1 MTSRSSSYAL
11 ATPPSIALHPL
22 HNNQGSQLTIG
33 NGTEVGE
40 MFSVDGHHQQQQRR
54 KSIQAQHLLGASSDC
69 EESTMRLTPHN
80 SELHLPDD
88 TISTS
93 TVSHQSIVCRLM
105 QRSDVNLNRIL
116 SLYNTGESSVYTLKM
131 KRPSKGTVHFDCED
145 IDVIDQQQQKQQQLK
160 VDNESNNFD
169 SKSID

>member
-1 MTSRSSSYAL
+1 MQAGEKHSNRSHGPASVQVNLSSEIYSNINQNLKKAKQLRLNDFIYICVYARPMTSRSSSYAL

-40 MFSVDGHHQQQQRR
+40 MFSVDGHHHQQQRR

-105 QRSDVNLNRIL
+105 
-116 SLYNTGESSVYTLKM
+116 
-131 KRPSKGTVHFDCED
+131 PF
-145 IDVIDQQQQKQQQLK
+145 
-160 VDNESNNFD
+160 
-169 SKSID
+169 